1 MTYDSRKQRLREG
14 GSASIYVPFPDLTN
28 IGRCRICVIGD
39 EDMLMYV
46 VAAEVRCEVI

>member
-1 MTYDSRKQRLREG
+1 MTCDSRKQRLREG